1 VEAEAR
7 HNGLLRVARKN
18 VKEILFICM
27 YTLYF
32 NFELFI
38 QISVE
43 RGLARIY
50 HEYFARFFRLEELGK
65 VTRPRTKVY
74 NGIEFAFDIQ

>member
-32 NFELFI
+32 NCGSL
-38 QISVE
+38 V
-43 RGLARIY
+43 L
-50 HEYFARFFRLEELGK
+50 L
-65 VTRPRTKVY
+65 
-74 NGIEFAFDIQ
+74 